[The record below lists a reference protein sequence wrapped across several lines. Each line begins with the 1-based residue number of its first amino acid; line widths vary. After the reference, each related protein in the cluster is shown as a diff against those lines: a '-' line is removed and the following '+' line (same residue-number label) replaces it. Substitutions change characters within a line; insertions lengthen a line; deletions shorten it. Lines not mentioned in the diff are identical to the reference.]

1 MNIAQIACVFVIVA
15 SAVIALYELYLVFN
29 TDGARGK
36 LFALAATAFWAAT
49 SGHYASVIGWLPS
62 LLDNHMRAYS
72 LWALTALFL
81 VLAFAVKFAKNEQNR
96 RLLRPVLGAMFVANV
111 LILVFY
117 RLS

>member
-1 MNIAQIACVFVIVA
+1 MID
-15 SAVIALYELYLVFN
+15 SH
-29 TDGARGK
+29 T
-36 LFALAATAFWAAT
+36 
-49 SGHYASVIGWLPS
+49 
-62 LLDNHMRAYS
+62 RAYS

-81 VLAFAVKFAKNEQNR
+81 VLTFAVNYAKNEQNR